1 MASDLVD
8 HHSRF
13 AAPSDPHFDNWD
25 SINLELYS
33 RLSPLHS
40 DLAQDL
46 IDVAEAGDLFSS
58 IVSSL
63 LSTCN
68 PTPSRPCGGSSGPH
82 RHISTDKLL
91 ANLAEKNTARKQF
104 QSDPGTYLSDVRV
117 HNRCLKASRKSAF
130 HRSALKQ
137 EKAFRSNLWEFF
149 KSVCCSKSSVEPSF
163 TSSKCF
169 EYFQHL
175 FSSDCGPPLLW
186 SPYLGEGSIPAYYS
200 FGMSPI
206 TPAVIRCALN
216 RCSNGSTPGPDKI
229 SYFHIKMLPCTHH
242 FLATLFS
249 KIISVSHNTP
259 LTWCNANIIL
269 IHKNGDTSCPSNFR
283 PIALTSTIGK
293 LFHRILA
300 RRLEEYL
307 LDRDIIDP
315 SIQKGFLSGIDGVI
329 KHILSLNCIINNS
342 KTYNLP
348 LFLTFIDLRN
358 AFGSVHHDYIRDM
371 LTLI

>member
-1 MASDLVD
+1 
-8 HHSRF
+8 
-13 AAPSDPHFDNWD
+13 
-25 SINLELYS
+25 
-33 RLSPLHS
+33 
-40 DLAQDL
+40 
-46 IDVAEAGDLFSS
+46 
-58 IVSSL
+58 
-63 LSTCN
+63 
-68 PTPSRPCGGSSGPH
+68 
-82 RHISTDKLL
+82 
-91 ANLAEKNTARKQF
+91 
-104 QSDPGTYLSDVRV
+104 
-117 HNRCLKASRKSAF
+117 
-130 HRSALKQ
+130 
-137 EKAFRSNLWEFF
+137 
-149 KSVCCSKSSVEPSF
+149 
-163 TSSKCF
+163 
-169 EYFQHL
+169 
-175 FSSDCGPPLLW
+175 
-186 SPYLGEGSIPAYYS
+186 
-200 FGMSPI
+200 MSPI
-206 TPAVIRCALN
+206 TPAVIRCAFN

-229 SYFHIKMLPCTHH
+229 SYFHLKMLPCTHH

-307 LDRDIIDP
+307 LDSDIIDP

-329 KHILSLNCIINNS
+329 EHILSLNCIINNS